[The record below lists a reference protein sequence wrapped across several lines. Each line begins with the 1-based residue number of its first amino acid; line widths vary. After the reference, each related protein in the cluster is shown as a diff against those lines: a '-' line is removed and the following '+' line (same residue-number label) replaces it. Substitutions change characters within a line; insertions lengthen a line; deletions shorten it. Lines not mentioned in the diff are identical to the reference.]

1 MHISTSQEK
10 VNMHG
15 FLADLVAAKG
25 ANDCVKDTGC
35 ITLLF
40 EHNIPTEII
49 KLTNIFAG
57 VFTDAFS

>member
-1 MHISTSQEK
+1 
-10 VNMHG
+10 MHG